1 MLRAENGPHFD
12 AGGMEQQSEG
22 RAAGGIDAGVIGD
35 HPDPFA
41 DEWRKPGL
49 SQDLDPRLDP
59 VRPVAGAK
67 PGHHRF
73 LVGVR

>member
-1 MLRAENGPHFD
+1 MLRAENGPHLD
-12 AGGMEQQSEG
+12 AGGLEQQLEG

-41 DEWRKPGL
+41 GEGREPGRG
-49 SQDLDPRLDP
+49 QDLDPRLDP

-73 LVGVR
+73 QVGVS